1 MTDAMRRITRRS
13 LGALLAGTAVWL
25 GVRPAFARTPAQ
37 RLLSLLREQPLA
49 LGALCVKALPG
60 EDADKLTA
68 ALMRGCGTD
77 GSSRSAIAANIRDDF
92 AQGRIVDADGWQL
105 SLTEARLC
113 ALAALSSRMA

>member
-1 MTDAMRRITRRS
+1 MEPVVVVSRASPDMS
-13 LGALLAGTAVWL
+13 M
-25 GVRPAFARTPAQ
+25 
-37 RLLSLLREQPLA
+37 LREQPLA